1 MALSFI
7 FDASKETPASVAKQ
21 RAVVEALMSSSRTP
35 RNLGEGLNA
44 LGDGIVMNVLNRRAD
59 TAEQAGQAGAKSTFG
74 DLLNAGSFPAAPS
87 ATGSDAASSASVGE
101 AADYGGDQLAWTD
114 AKPYQKA
121 LLNTISGPESG
132 GRYDVIYGGGK
143 FDDFSRHPN
152 QAVRIQTGPNAGR
165 TSSAAGKYQFLGSTW
180 DEQAKELGLPDFSP
194 INQDKAAWNLAAET
208 YKAKTGQDID
218 TVLQSGDP
226 NAIAQVGQVLSPIWT
241 SLPGGIEQGT
251 NTDRFV
257 ATYQRALGAGAT
269 PAQATQVAATEQAQ
283 QPVQVASL
291 DPSAG
296 VTTATARP
304 MPPQYAQNGMTQQ
317 QWEAMNRPGEDLAP
331 SGAAPAPQPGE
342 VGGPEAVTPAGQR
355 VLGTMMDKTPLSGAG
370 GVVQALS
377 AANQPAPAAAAAPS
391 PVVQA
396 LASAQQPQQAAPVSP
411 AVQKVAQA
419 LAPQQQ
425 AQAQPQTDDLPVIAG
440 GSADAIQPGQAGPS
454 VQQIMQV
461 AADPWASPEQK
472 AMANM
477 MLQQRMQEQDPL
489 RQLQIQAAR
498 KSLAAPPKQWQK
510 LDDNTLFDPTSGE
523 TKAINGAT
531 SGDIFDGKS
540 VEGQSL
546 NWLIKNGKL
555 TPEQAAQVGAG
566 KTITGPNGE
575 IIFMTPQ
582 GVFGQAAGGGPAQPV
597 TPSPVPQAS
606 PAQSVPAPAAPI
618 TAPAAPGTVAP
629 PAASPQQQQSQ
640 ARPGMIPLTDPKS
653 LKKAPNEAQQRN
665 QQLYTV
671 VKPEVERIDQ
681 TFGAMSDPSNQL
693 WSNLPVGADYA
704 TTQEYQQAA
713 NSLRTVVASYLYSVS
728 GATATPG
735 EVENLSATLIPRV
748 GEKKPSIDDKLARI
762 HTMVEAIKNNRG
774 DIQDEAP
781 AGSKKTST
789 GIDWSI
795 EQ

>member
-21 RAVVEALMSSSRTP
+21 RAIVEALMSSQSTP

-74 DLLNAGSFPAAPS
+74 DLLNAGTFPAAPIAQS
-87 ATGSDAASSASVGE
+87 VPGAGSTAAPASPRADNPNLPSSMDFAQAQAAPSAATPVDLSGATGNMTAFTNSMYKAGLASGLTDTQARLMAAQAAHESGNGAHAPGNNFFGIKAGKSWNGDTQNLWTHEEVNGQNVRVKQNFRKYGDPGQAIQDRIAFMQKNFPDAFNAPDISGAIAGLQHGRFGSYATDSQYAQKLQPYLSAIT
-101 AADYGGDQLAWTD
+101 GGDSV
-114 AKPYQKA
+114 P
-121 LLNTISGPESG
+121 
-132 GRYDVIYGGGK
+132 
-143 FDDFSRHPN
+143 
-152 QAVRIQTGPNAGR
+152 
-165 TSSAAGKYQFLGSTW
+165 
-180 DEQAKELGLPDFSP
+180 
-194 INQDKAAWNLAAET
+194 
-208 YKAKTGQDID
+208 
-218 TVLQSGDP
+218 
-226 NAIAQVGQVLSPIWT
+226 
-241 SLPGGIEQGT
+241 
-251 NTDRFV
+251 
-257 ATYQRALGAGAT
+257 
-269 PAQATQVAATEQAQ
+269 PAVAAVNAEATG

-296 VTTATARP
+296 MGGGPRP
-304 MPPQYAQNGMTQQ
+304 MPPEYASNGMTQE
-317 QWEAMNRPGEDLAP
+317 QWDAMNRPGDDLAP
-331 SGAAPAPQPGE
+331 MATAPAPAPQTG
-342 VGGPEAVTPAGQR
+342 
-355 VLGTMMDKTPLSGAG
+355 SS

-377 AANQPAPAAAAAPS
+377 AANQPATAAAAAPS

-411 AVQKVAQA
+411 SVQKVAQA

-425 AQAQPQTDDLPVIAG
+425 AADNLPVIAG
-440 GSADAIQPGQAGPS
+440 GTADAIQPGQAGPS

-523 TKAINGAT
+523 TKAINGVT
-531 SGDIFDGKS
+531 SGDVFDGKS

-582 GVFGQAAGGGPAQPV
+582 GVFGQDAGGGPAQPV
-597 TPSPVPQAS
+597 TPAPVPQAS
-606 PAQSVPAPAAPI
+606 PAQGVPPAATPL

-629 PAASPQQQQSQ
+629 PAAT
-640 ARPGMIPLTDPKS
+640 RPGMIPLTDPKS
-653 LKKAPNEAQQRN
+653 LKKPPNEAQQRN

-774 DIQDEAP
+774 EVQDEAP